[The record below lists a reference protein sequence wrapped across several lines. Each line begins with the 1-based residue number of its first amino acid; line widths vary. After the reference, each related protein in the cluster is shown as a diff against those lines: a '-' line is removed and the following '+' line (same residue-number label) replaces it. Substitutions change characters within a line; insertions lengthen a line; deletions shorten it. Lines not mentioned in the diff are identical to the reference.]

1 LSARPADQPGI
12 LSTVATPEA
21 RESELE
27 RELELDP
34 KRWIALGIV
43 AGGVSLI
50 VIDSSVVNIALPTMI
65 RDLNLG
71 LSGAEWVNSIY
82 SLVFAAT
89 LIVTG
94 RLADVHGRRR
104 IYVTGLAIFAIAS
117 ILAGIAPTAEFL
129 IFARFLQGIG
139 GALVLPSTLSIV
151 NATFHGKERA
161 AAFGVWGA
169 TIGGMAALGPI
180 VGGLMTTNFGWRSIF
195 LINIPFALLLIVL
208 SYKYVRESR
217 DLTAQKTGD
226 IIGPISLGLGLA
238 ALIFALIEGRTTGWW
253 TPIEPFSIEGVNWPS
268 STVSPI
274 PFAIAL
280 SLISIVVFLLN
291 SRYRRRAGKL
301 RLVDLELF
309 KLRSFGFGNI
319 TALLVSLGE
328 FGVLFAMPL
337 YLQSVLGLSATQSG
351 LLIATLA
358 VGAFSAGIA
367 ASAVVKRLGARGVV
381 QLGMTLEVIGITTF
395 ALLVEPDTNP
405 WLFVPALFVY
415 GIGIGFSTSQLTGVI
430 LSDVPASA
438 SGQAS
443 GIQSTSRQMGSA
455 LGVAILSVIL
465 ATVVFNQTSA
475 NLEAQG
481 LPAAKAAS
489 ISTTIE
495 RSAGTAIPTIVSQPG
510 GEEIAPAIDQAF
522 SDATRWTGLAA
533 AFFVLIGLGSSMF
546 IPKPK
551 NPWT

>member
-1 LSARPADQPGI
+1 M
-12 LSTVATPEA
+12 ATPEA

-27 RELELDP
+27 HELELDP
-34 KRWIALGIV
+34 KRWIALGVV
-43 AGGVSLI
+43 AAGVALI
-50 VIDSSVVNIALPTMI
+50 VIDSSIVNIALPSMI
-65 RDLNLG
+65 RDLHLG

-82 SLVFAAT
+82 SLVFAAI

-94 RLADVHGRRR
+94 RLADVRGRRR
-104 IYVTGLAIFAIAS
+104 IYVTGLAIFAGAS
-117 ILAGIAPTAEFL
+117 ILAGLAPNAEFL
-129 IFARFLQGIG
+129 IFARLLQGIG

-161 AAFGVWGA
+161 TAFGIWGA

-180 VGGLMTTNFGWRSIF
+180 AGGLLTTNFGWRWIF
-195 LINIPFALLLIVL
+195 LINIPIALSLIVL
-208 SYKYVRESR
+208 SLKYVHESK
-217 DLTAQKTGD
+217 DLTAKKTGD
-226 IIGPISLGLGLA
+226 IIGPVSLGLGLA
-238 ALIFALIEGRTTGWW
+238 ALVFALIEGRTCGWW
-253 TPIEPFSIEGVNWPS
+253 TPIEPFSVEGLDWPS

-280 SLISIVVFLLN
+280 SIISIVVFLLN
-291 SRYRRRAGKL
+291 SRYRLRAGKP

-337 YLQSVLGLSATQSG
+337 YLQSVLGLSATDSG
-351 LLIATLA
+351 LLIASLA
-358 VGAFSAGIA
+358 VGAFMAGGA
-367 ASAVVKRLGARGVV
+367 AGFVVKRLGQRTVV
-381 QLGMTLEVIGITTF
+381 QLGMALEAIGIAAF
-395 ALLVEPDTNP
+395 ALLVEPDANP
-405 WLFVPALFVY
+405 WFFVPALFVY

-430 LSDVPASA
+430 LADVPASA

-465 ATVVFNQTSA
+465 ATVVFNQSSA

-481 LPAAKAAS
+481 LPPAKAAS

-495 RSAGTAIPTIVSQPG
+495 RSAGTAIPGIVSQPG
-510 GEEIAPAIDQAF
+510 GAELAPAIDQAF

-546 IPKPK
+546 LPKPK
-551 NPWT
+551 NHWT